1 MTDKKIL
8 NMTEVSKYL
17 GIPKRTLY
25 DMVRDSRFVDPI
37 KGTKPSLWN
46 IDAIEAWRAAQ

>member
-1 MTDKKIL
+1 MKKVL
-8 NMTEVSKYL
+8 NLTEVSEYL

-25 DMVRDSRFVDPI
+25 QMIKTRRFTDPI
-37 KGTKPSLWN
+37 KGSKPSLWN